1 MNKIIMVIVGFI
13 IALDISAQE
22 YNFND
27 NNIVA
32 EINIQEETLKKIEKN
47 SVLNLKM
54 VSDLN
59 ESQISKWLENGRS
72 HHNVQSIKVKEGKKE
87 GEYNLVITF
96 KNGLDYATG
105 KELFSST
112 LFIDFFILNGEKIA
126 TNRFVSQN
134 LSHQ

>member
-1 MNKIIMVIVGFI
+1 MIIVGFT
-13 IALDISAQE
+13 IALNISAQAQE

-47 SVLNLKM
+47 TTLGLKIT
-54 VSDLN
+54 SDLT
-59 ESQISKWLENGRS
+59 ETQLKEWLANGRN
-72 HHNVQSIKVKEGKKE
+72 HYNVESIEVEKEIKQGDFKII
-87 GEYNLVITF
+87 ITF

-105 KELFSST
+105 KELFSSA